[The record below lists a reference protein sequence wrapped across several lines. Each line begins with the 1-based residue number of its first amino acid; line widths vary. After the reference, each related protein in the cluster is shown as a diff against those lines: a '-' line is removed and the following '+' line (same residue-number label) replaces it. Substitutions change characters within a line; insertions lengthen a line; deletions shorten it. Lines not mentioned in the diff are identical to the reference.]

1 MTVSSIDHGKKCK
14 TAIILPC
21 YNCGLHNFISFQRI
35 KIDNY
40 NCVQKA
46 KCQICK
52 LEWSEFWYMPEQSRS
67 FSQQLSLSKRYKKIS
82 REDKPTMLLQRKIIT
97 IRIKRRIKAAQNTVR
112 TLSRCYGRC

>member
-1 MTVSSIDHGKKCK
+1 MTVSSIDHGKQCK

-52 LEWSEFWYMPEQSRS
+52 FEWSNFGTCGTKSIL
-67 FSQQLSLSKRYKKIS
+67 LSAVVF
-82 REDKPTMLLQRKIIT
+82 II
-97 IRIKRRIKAAQNTVR
+97 KEK
-112 TLSRCYGRC
+112 

>member
-1 MTVSSIDHGKKCK
+1 MTVSSIDHGKQCK
-14 TAIILPC
+14 TAIIFPC

-52 LEWSEFWYMPEQSRS
+52 FEWSEFWYMPERSQS
-67 FSQQLSLSKRYKKIS
+67 FSEQLSLSSKRYKKIS
-82 REDKPTMLLQRKIIT
+82 REDKPTMLLQ
-97 IRIKRRIKAAQNTVR
+97 
-112 TLSRCYGRC
+112 

>member
-1 MTVSSIDHGKKCK
+1 MTVSSIDHGKQCK
-14 TAIILPC
+14 TAIIFPC

-52 LEWSEFWYMPEQSRS
+52 FEWSEFWYMPERS
-67 FSQQLSLSKRYKKIS
+67 ESFYQQLSLSSKRNKKIK
-82 REDKPTMLLQRKIIT
+82 EKMLLQ
-97 IRIKRRIKAAQNTVR
+97 
-112 TLSRCYGRC
+112 